1 MGAIKKILLKICPE
15 IKENEEKSQ
24 KQIEQI
30 RAEFEKKNKQND
42 KKLKKQNDKIDRIL
56 NNTVRI
62 REELHNTC
70 MDVKKVRIELHDTHL
85 KTNEIYDYQYDFQCN
100 LMQKLNYT
108 ERKCSETLWAEI
120 FNNTIASSEWLVNR
134 SFSLGRWAIGYPC
147 AYVLY
152 RVIDELHPNKILE
165 LGLGQSTKI
174 ISQYTRY
181 YNPDKHIVIEHDPEW
196 ISFFSKN
203 YSLPDETEIIQCPL
217 MNDSY
222 KEQNGIRQ
230 FQNFSQAVG
239 SEKYDLIMIDAPF
252 GGDMKEYARVD
263 VLKKMPQ
270 CLEESFVIIFDD
282 CNREGE
288 QNTFYE
294 MVKVLEDANID
305 YKVGTYSGDK
315 IIKVI
320 CSVDN
325 SFVTSM

>member
-1 MGAIKKILLKICPE
+1 MEKEGKNMGVLKKIILKICPE

-24 KQIEQI
+24 KQLEKLT
-30 RAEFEKKNKQND
+30 EELEKKNKQN
-42 KKLKKQNDKIDRIL
+42 NKIDRIL
-56 NNTVRI
+56 NNTLKI

-70 MDVKKVRIELHDTHL
+70 MDVKKVRTELHDTHL
-85 KTNEIYDYQYDFQCN
+85 KINEIYDRQYN
-100 LMQKLNYT
+100 LIQKINYT
-108 ERKCSETLWAEI
+108 ERKCSEALWADI
-120 FNNTIASSEWLVNR
+120 FNNTIANSKWLVNK

-203 YSLPDETEIIQCPL
+203 YSLPDETKIIQCPL

-222 KEQNGIRQ
+222 KEENEIRQ

-239 SEKYDLIMIDAPF
+239 DEKYDLIMIDAPF

-270 CLEESFVIIFDD
+270 CLEQSFVIIFDD

-294 MVKVLEDANID
+294 MINVLEDANID

-320 CSVDN
+320 CSTDN